1 MPHLTAL
8 PLLYLPHHPLP
19 SLPHPSKAMSHHGH
33 FTPCNQEEE
42 SANPSL
48 TPPMPI
54 ALSSDELPPAPEQN
68 PRSIVVAHKLPLK
81 AIPDE
86 GSPFGFAFSL
96 TGEAHAMQLS
106 HGLRPGPVLF
116 VGTLPPEAASLEPSD
131 ELDDYLLANY
141 SCIPVFLTA
150 AVHEEFYVGFC
161 KRYLWP
167 RLHYLLPH
175 TPVAMR
181 GIHFDTDMYRSY
193 VSANKSFADRIIE
206 VLSPDNGDLV
216 FVHDYHLW
224 LVPSRLR
231 RGCPRSC
238 VAFFLHSPFPSA
250 EVFRSIPVREE
261 LLRALL
267 NADLV
272 GFHTYDYARH
282 FLSACSRLLGLPN
295 SSRYGRIGV
304 NYHGRTVLIKVLAV
318 GVDMGLLRSAM
329 ASPEA
334 AAKFREITKEYK
346 GRTIMVGVDDID
358 ILKGVSLKLMAME
371 TLLDAYPEMRGKVV
385 LIQIHNPAR
394 YSGLDVD
401 GVRDETEKIQS
412 RINERFGSPGYQPVV
427 VIERAVPMAEKVAYY
442 AAAKCCVVSAVRDG
456 LNRIPYFYTVCREEG
471 PTVNGAGGEPRTST
485 VVLSEFVGCS
495 PSLSGALRVNPWNLP
510 AMADAMYNALTMDN
524 QEKHAKHIKHYNYLT
539 QHDVIAWAR
548 SFAAELHLAC
558 KDRPTMK
565 TIGMGIGATYRVVAV
580 DAAFKKLMPELVN
593 PAYRAAGSRLILLDY
608 DGTLQPAGSFDN
620 APRDNVI
627 VVLNKLC
634 SDPNNVVFI
643 VSGRSKDELSRWF
656 APCANLGIAAEH
668 GYFIRWSRD
677 APWETKG
684 STLASA
690 MEWKLAAEN
699 VMRHYAEATDGSY
712 IEAKET
718 GMVWRYEDAD
728 PRLAALQAKEL
739 LDHLAAVLTSE
750 PVAVRSGYQ
759 IVEVIPQG
767 VSKAIAAER
776 IVSAMT
782 ERRGSAPGFILG
794 VGDDR
799 SDEDM
804 FGALANLC
812 KDSKGGKDDSF
823 STTITI
829 SLPAAQVFA
838 CTVGNK
844 PSMARYYLND
854 EEEVVGMLRGLAIS
868 PPPAASTPP
877 LPVEFE

>member
-1 MPHLTAL
+1 
-8 PLLYLPHHPLP
+8 
-19 SLPHPSKAMSHHGH
+19 MSHHGL
-33 FTPCNQEEE
+33 FAPCSQEEE
-42 SANPSL
+42 RANPSL
-48 TPPMPI
+48 TPPPPMPI
-54 ALSSDELPPAPEQN
+54 ALSSDEIPPAPENN
-68 PRSIVVAHKLPLK
+68 PRSIVVSHKLPLK

-96 TGEAHAMQLS
+96 TGEEHAMQLS

-131 ELDDYLLANY
+131 ELDDYLLDNY

-193 VSANKSFADRIIE
+193 VLANKSFADRVIE
-206 VLSPDNGDLV
+206 VLSPDDGDLV

-224 LVPSRLR
+224 LVPSHLR
-231 RGCPRSC
+231 RWCPRSC

-250 EVFRSIPVREE
+250 EVFRSITVRDE

-282 FLSACSRLLGLPN
+282 FLSACSRLLGLAN
-295 SSRYGRIGV
+295 SSRYGRISV

-334 AAKFREITKEYK
+334 AAKFREITEEYK

-358 ILKGVSLKLMAME
+358 ILKGVNLKLMAME
-371 TLLDAYPEMRGKVV
+371 TLLDGYPEMRGKVV

-394 YSGLDVD
+394 YSGRDVD
-401 GVRDETEKIQS
+401 GVRDETEKLQS
-412 RINERFGSPGYQPVV
+412 RINDRFGSPGYQPVV
-427 VIERAVPMAEKVAYY
+427 VIERAMSMAEKVAYY
-442 AAAKCCVVSAVRDG
+442 AAADCCVVSAVRDG
-456 LNRIPYFYTVCREEG
+456 LNRIPYFNTVCREEG
-471 PTVNGAGGEPRTST
+471 PTVNGAGGEARTST
-485 VVLSEFVGCS
+485 IVLSEFVGCS

-524 QEKHAKHIKHYNYLT
+524 QEKHARHIKHYNYLT

-548 SFAAELHLAC
+548 TFAAELQLAC
-558 KDRPTMK
+558 KDHPTMK

-580 DAAFKKLMPELVN
+580 DAAFKKLLPELVN

-620 APRDNVI
+620 APRNNVI

-677 APWETKG
+677 SPWETKG

-712 IEAKET
+712 IEEKET

-767 VSKAIAAER
+767 VSKAIAAES

-782 ERRGSAPGFILG
+782 ERNGSAPGFILG

-812 KDSKGGKDDSF
+812 KDSKGAGKDGSSS
-823 STTITI
+823 STTTTI

-854 EEEVVGMLRGLAIS
+854 EEEVVGMLRGLAIP

-877 LPVEFE
+877 QPVEFE